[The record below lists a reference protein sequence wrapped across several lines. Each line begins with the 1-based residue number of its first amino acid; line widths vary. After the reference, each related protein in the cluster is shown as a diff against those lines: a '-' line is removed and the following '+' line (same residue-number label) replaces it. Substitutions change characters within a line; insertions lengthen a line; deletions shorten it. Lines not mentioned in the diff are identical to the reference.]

1 MRPLSGPPKN
11 KKPKSPTNLLARA
24 TGIKQKKNVN
34 VIVKKFPLSE
44 FAIMLFHYDGN
55 VNGWKDLE
63 WSNSVIHASAI
74 NQTKWYQLFTAR
86 QDVLPCFKKR
96 TYSRDQIDEMRVE
109 WAECIQREI

>member
-74 NQTKWYQLFTAR
+74 NQTKWWFAKRFLHP
-86 QDVLPCFKKR
+86 DVAQYDYIF
-96 TYSRDQIDEMRVE
+96 QWDEDLG
-109 WAECIQREI
+109 